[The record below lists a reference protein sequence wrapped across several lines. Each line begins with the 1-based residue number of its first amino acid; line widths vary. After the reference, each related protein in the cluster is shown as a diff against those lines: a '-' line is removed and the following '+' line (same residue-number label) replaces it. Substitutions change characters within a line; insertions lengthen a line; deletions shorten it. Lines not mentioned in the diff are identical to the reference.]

1 MNGWLVDALVFVG
14 VLGLTLVLAP
24 PLIRALRRRRYGQT
38 AYEDA
43 PQTHAVK
50 SGTPT
55 MGGLLFAPALL
66 VALAVRHDAATL
78 ALVVLGLL
86 CGAVG
91 VLDDVIGIRSG
102 RNRGL
107 PARAKFLLTAVAAVV
122 FLAVLTSD
130 PAFGLRGAILSVGSL
145 HLVAPVWLWY
155 LLSVLVVMATTHA
168 VNLTD
173 GLDGLAAG
181 TVLPPLIVLAWL
193 AGRAGA
199 TGVATVDVAV
209 AAACLGFLF
218 FNRHPAK
225 VFMGDTGALTLG
237 AVVAGSA
244 ILIGNHLLLLLIG
257 GVFVVEALS
266 VIIQVA
272 SFKLTGQRVFK
283 MAPIHHH
290 FELIGWSEPK
300 VITRFL
306 IVAVIF
312 ALFSLTTL
320 KLR

>member
-1 MNGWLVDALVFVG
+1 MNGWIVDALVFTG
-14 VLGLTLVLAP
+14 VLLLTLVLAV
-24 PLIRALRRRRYGQT
+24 PLIKALRKRRYGQT

-43 PQTHAVK
+43 PKTHAVK

-55 MGGLLFAPALL
+55 MGGLLFVPALL
-66 VALAVRHDAATL
+66 VALIVRHDADAL

-91 VLDDVIGIRSG
+91 LLDDLLGVRRG

-107 PARAKFLLTAVAAVV
+107 GGRAKLALTALAAIV
-122 FLAVLTSD
+122 FLIVVAND
-130 PAFGLRGAILSVGSL
+130 PAFQFRGTILSLGSAHIAVG
-145 HLVAPVWLWY
+145 VWLWY
-155 LLSVLVVMATTHA
+155 ALGVVVVMATTHA

-181 TVLPPLIVLAWL
+181 TVLPPLLVLAWL
-193 AGRAGA
+193 ASRAGVS
-199 TGVATVDVAV
+199 GVATVDVAV

-225 VFMGDTGALTLG
+225 IFMGDTGALTLG

-266 VIIQVA
+266 VILQVA
-272 SFKLTGQRVFK
+272 YFK
-283 MAPIHHH
+283 MTRKRILKMSPLHHH
-290 FELIGWSEPK
+290 YELSGWPERK
-300 VITRFL
+300 ITTRFWAAA
-306 IVAVIF
+306 VALALVGF
-312 ALFSLTTL
+312 AVG
-320 KLR
+320 R

>member
-1 MNGWLVDALVFVG
+1 
-14 VLGLTLVLAP
+14 
-24 PLIRALRRRRYGQT
+24 
-38 AYEDA
+38 
-43 PQTHAVK
+43 
-50 SGTPT
+50 

-78 ALVVLGLL
+78 ALVILGLL

-107 PARAKFLLTAVAAVV
+107 PARAKFLLTAVAAAV
-122 FLAVLTSD
+122 FLALLLSD
-130 PAFGLRGAILSVGSL
+130 PAFGFRGAILSIGSI
-145 HLVAPVWLWY
+145 HLVAPIWLWC

-181 TVLPPLIVLAWL
+181 TVLPPLLVLAWL
-193 AGRAGA
+193 AGRAGV

-266 VIIQVA
+266 VILQVA
-272 SFKLTGQRVFK
+272 YFK
-283 MAPIHHH
+283 MTRKRIFKMSPLHHH
-290 FELIGWSEPK
+290 YELSGWPEHK
-300 VITRFL
+300 ITNRFWAAAL
-306 IVAVIF
+306 VLALAGFAVG
-312 ALFSLTTL
+312 
-320 KLR
+320 R

>member
-1 MNGWLVDALVFVG
+1 VNAWLLDALVFVG
-14 VLGLTLVLAP
+14 VLALTLVLAP

-55 MGGLLFAPALL
+55 MGGLLFAPALF
-66 VALAVRHDAATL
+66 VALAVRRDPATL

-107 PARAKFLLTAVAAVV
+107 PARTKFLLTAVAAVV
-122 FLAVLTSD
+122 FLAVLMSD
-130 PAFGLRGAILSVGSL
+130 PAFGFRGAILSVGSL

-181 TVLPPLIVLAWL
+181 TVLPPLVVLAWL

-199 TGVATVDVAV
+199 AGVATVDVAV
-209 AAACLGFLF
+209 AAACHGFLF
-218 FNRHPAK
+218 FKRHPAK

-257 GVFVVEALS
+257 GVFVVETLS
-266 VIIQVA
+266 VILQVA
-272 SFKLTGQRVFK
+272 YFK
-283 MAPIHHH
+283 MTRKRIFKMSPLHHH
-290 FELIGWSEPK
+290 YELSGWPEHK
-300 VITRFL
+300 ITTRFWAAAL
-306 IVAVIF
+306 VLALAGFAVG
-312 ALFSLTTL
+312 
-320 KLR
+320 R

>member
-1 MNGWLVDALVFVG
+1 MSEPLVDALVFAG
-14 VLGLTLVLAP
+14 VLALTLLLAV

-43 PQTHAVK
+43 PKTHAVK

-55 MGGLLFAPALL
+55 MGGLLFVPALAI
-66 VALAVRHDAATL
+66 ALAVRRDPDAL

-91 VLDDVIGIRSG
+91 LLDDLIGIRSG

-107 PARAKFLLTAVAAVV
+107 PARAKFLLTALAAVI
-122 FLAVLTSD
+122 FLAVLLAD
-130 PAFGLRGAILSVGSL
+130 PAFRFKGEILSVGGF
-145 HLVAPVWLWY
+145 HLVAPIWLWY
-155 LLSVLVVMATTHA
+155 ALSVLVVMATTHA

-181 TVLPPLIVLAWL
+181 TVLPPLLVLAWL
-193 AGRAGA
+193 AARAGA
-199 TGVATVDVAV
+199 AGVATVNVAV

-225 VFMGDTGALTLG
+225 IFMGDTGALTLG

-266 VIIQVA
+266 VILQVA
-272 SFKLTGQRVFK
+272 YYKMTRKRIFK
-283 MAPIHHH
+283 MSPLHHH
-290 FELIGWSEPK
+290 YELSGWPENK
-300 VITRFL
+300 ITTRFWAAAL
-306 IVAVIF
+306 ALALAGFAVG
-312 ALFSLTTL
+312 
-320 KLR
+320 R